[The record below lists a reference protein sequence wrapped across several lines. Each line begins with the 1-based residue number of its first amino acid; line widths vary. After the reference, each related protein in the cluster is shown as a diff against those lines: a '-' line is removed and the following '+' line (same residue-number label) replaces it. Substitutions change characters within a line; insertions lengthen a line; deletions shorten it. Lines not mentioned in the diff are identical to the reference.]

1 MKLKVCQNKGT
12 TYLINEMREQAGVLK
27 QDGKKKERNA
37 FLMKIL
43 LFLQTSEFSNEKNHK
58 QLG

>member
-1 MKLKVCQNKGT
+1 MG
-12 TYLINEMREQAGVLK
+12 EQAGVLK
-27 QDGKKKERNA
+27 QDEKKRRNA
-37 FLMKIL
+37 FLMKTL

>member
-12 TYLINEMREQAGVLK
+12 TYLINEMREQADVLW
-27 QDGKKKERNA
+27 QNERRNA

-43 LFLQTSEFSNEKNHK
+43 LVLQTFEFSNEKNYK

>member
-1 MKLKVCQNKGT
+1 MKLKVCQNKAT
-12 TYLINEMREQAGVLK
+12 TYLINKMREQAGVLK
-27 QDGKKKERNA
+27 QDERRNA

-43 LFLQTSEFSNEKNHK
+43 LYLQTSEFSNEKNYK